1 MRRTAL
7 LAGTL
12 TLVVSAFG
20 QKPLAYTSVP
30 FPALGT
36 ASLVAIADF
45 NGDGKLDIVSGSP
58 LQLLLGNGDGTF
70 RAGPA
75 LPVSSA
81 FGIAA
86 GDLNGDGKPD
96 LVVCSPPQ
104 LLVLINQGNGM
115 FRSGQTLQGC
125 NGSGSFLLADLNG
138 DGKADLY
145 DSGMYIRFGNG
156 DGTFSAPTIYSPPL
170 PFQVLI
176 ADFNGD
182 GMPDLAALTG
192 LDETHTVGIWP
203 NQGGGRFNT
212 SPETAVSFTTPYGST
227 NPDSLAAGDFNGDG
241 KPDLAVLTPIGQL
254 RVFLNRGEGT
264 FRAASIYSFAP
275 GSIGLYAQD
284 LDGDGKL
291 DLLVTTTQISILRGR
306 GDGTF
311 TPHVD
316 VCSQG
321 PLGSPFDLFGNSGAL
336 AFGDFNGDGVLDMID
351 SSTGLPVSNRTA
363 ALLLSGSTVK
373 PVIHRGSPRNSAT
386 YLSGPVA
393 AGGLVT
399 IFGDNLGEA
408 ACQGLGEQI
417 LFNGIP
423 APLLYA
429 SATQIDAQV
438 PWEIGGATETQ
449 VTALNNGAASEAVT
463 VAVAASS
470 PGIFTESETGSG
482 QGAIVA
488 GATHHFAT
496 PENPAQRGGYAS
508 IYGAGFGP
516 VTNPPNTGNLSP
528 QTPLAQTESVPVVT
542 VGGIDAQ
549 VTFSGLAPGFLGLYQ
564 VNFIV
569 PEGAP
574 TGSAVPV
581 LVSVDGAES
590 NTVTIAI
597 Q

>member
-1 MRRTAL
+1 VG
-7 LAGTL
+7 LAGTVMIVL
-12 TLVVSAFG
+12 PAFG
-20 QKPLAYTSVP
+20 QKPLAYTSVS

-36 ASLVAIADF
+36 APLAAVADF

-58 LQLLLGNGDGTF
+58 LQLLLGKGDGTF
-70 RAGPA
+70 RSGPVLPLA
-75 LPVSSA
+75 LAASGV
-81 FGIAA
+81 AA

-96 LVVCSPPQ
+96 LVVCSLSQ
-104 LLVLINQGNGM
+104 LVVLIDEGGGM
-115 FRSGQTLQGC
+115 FRVGQTLQGC
-125 NGSGSFLLADLNG
+125 NGSGSFLLADLKG
-138 DGKADLY
+138 DGKPDLY

-156 DGTFSAPTIYSPPL
+156 DGTFSAPTVYNPPL
-170 PFQVLI
+170 PFQPLI

-182 GMPDLAALTG
+182 GLPDLASLTG
-192 LDETHTVGIWP
+192 LDTTHTAGLWL
-203 NQGGGRFNT
+203 NQGGGRFNMN
-212 SPETAVSFTTPYGST
+212 PETVVSFTTAYGST

-241 KPDLAVLTPIGQL
+241 KPDLALLTPTGEL
-254 RVFLNRGEGT
+254 RVFQNNGDGT
-264 FRAASIYSFAP
+264 FRMGATYSFAP

-284 LDGDGKL
+284 LDRDGKL

-311 TPHVD
+311 APHID
-316 VCSQG
+316 LCSQG

-351 SSTGLPVSNRTA
+351 YSAGLPTSNRTA
-363 ALLLSGSTVK
+363 ALLLSGAKTL
-373 PVIHRGSPRNSAT
+373 PVIHPGSPRNGAT
-386 YLSGPVA
+386 FLSGPVA

-423 APLLYA
+423 ATLLYA
-429 SATQIDAQV
+429 SPTQIDAQV
-438 PWEIGGATETQ
+438 PWEIAGATKAE
-449 VTALNNGAASEAVT
+449 VTALNNGGGSAAVT

-482 QGAIVA
+482 QGTIVA

-496 PENPAQRGGYAS
+496 PDNPAQRGGYAS

-516 VTNPPNTGNLSP
+516 VTNQPPTGSVSP
-528 QTPLAQTESVPVVT
+528 ATPLAQTKSLPVVT

-549 VTFSGLAPGFLGLYQ
+549 VTFSGLAPGLLALYQ
-564 VNFIV
+564 INFIV
-569 PEGAP
+569 PDAAP
-574 TGSAVPV
+574 VGSAIPV
-581 LVSVDGAES
+581 LVTVDGAPS